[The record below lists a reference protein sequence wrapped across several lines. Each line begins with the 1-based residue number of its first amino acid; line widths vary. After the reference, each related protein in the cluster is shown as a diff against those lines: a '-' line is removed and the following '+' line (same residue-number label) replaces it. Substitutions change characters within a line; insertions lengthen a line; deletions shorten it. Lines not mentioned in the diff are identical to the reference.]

1 MFILAD
7 KKRDVTLL
15 IPRYLKCS
23 KSFGVSQMCSSVCTN
38 EGNTYVRLQ
47 SNAGI
52 VRLDRR
58 FQTKLFFMHEN
69 VTGVTVYKDKLYAL
83 IDPKPEYP
91 ICKVKVYT
99 LNGNEVG
106 SWTHGF
112 CSESQVVI
120 VDYQVV
126 IPNRIRKEITV
137 YSLAGKIVQCFSCSL
152 LTESSPI
159 FICAADR
166 HCVVVSD
173 YTSSQVFKL
182 DLTTKKVI
190 WTYKGVSNPR
200 GVTCYRSRYILVAN
214 LSSKPTIW
222 VLDVKTG

>member
-1 MFILAD
+1 
-7 KKRDVTLL
+7 LL

-52 VRLDRR
+52 VRINKR
-58 FQTKLFFMHEN
+58 FQTKLFVMHEN

-83 IDPKPEYP
+83 VAPTLKYP

-99 LNGNEVG
+99 LDGNEVA
-106 SWTHGF
+106 SWCHEF
-112 CSESQVVI
+112 CSESQLVI
-120 VDYQVV
+120 IDNQVV
-126 IPNRIRKEITV
+126 IPNRIRKTITV
-137 YSLAGKIVQCFSCSL
+137 YSLAGEVVQCFSCSL
-152 LTESSPI
+152 LPERSAI

-166 HCVVVSD
+166 RCVVVSD

-182 DLTTKKVI
+182 DLTTGKVM
-190 WTYKGVSNPR
+190 WTCKDVPKPR
-200 GVTCYRSRYILVAN
+200 GVTCYRSRYILVTN